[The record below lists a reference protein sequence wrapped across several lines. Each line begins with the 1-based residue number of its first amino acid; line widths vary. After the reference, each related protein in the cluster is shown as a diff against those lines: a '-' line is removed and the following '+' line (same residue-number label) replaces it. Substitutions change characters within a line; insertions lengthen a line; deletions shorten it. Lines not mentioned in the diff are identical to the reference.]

1 MSVYSKLKV
10 VRTEDL
16 DELQHVNNV
25 KYVQWIQ
32 DISREHWESVVDK
45 EITNE
50 MVWVVRNHNITYFEG
65 AMLNDSLQLST
76 KILGW
81 KGPISTR
88 EVVIRNNKIE
98 KTLVKAI
105 TEWCAVHPKTLKP
118 IRVPA
123 KVVQLFISGNEDM
136 A

>member
-1 MSVYSKLKV
+1 MSVYSKLIV

-45 EITNE
+45 EITNQ

-76 KILGW
+76 KILG
-81 KGPISTR
+81 
-88 EVVIRNNKIE
+88 
-98 KTLVKAI
+98 
-105 TEWCAVHPKTLKP
+105 
-118 IRVPA
+118 
-123 KVVQLFISGNEDM
+123 
-136 A
+136 